1 MKQTLCFRRTLCVLF
16 LSLLTAQ
23 AQDLDIVFMHIA
35 GSTTQL
41 KGEVIQ
47 KGREGLHKVLAYSH
61 EIISPRDPASG
72 QATGRRQHQP
82 FRVVKRL
89 NQSSPLL
96 LNAIANKEKLKAVT
110 IDVWGV
116 STTGIERKMLTYTL
130 TGAEV
135 ISLRPWM
142 PNKSDLSANNYPA
155 AEEVAFSYDSI
166 TVTWVD
172 GGVTA
177 TDTWSATVKS

>member
-1 MKQTLCFRRTLCVLF
+1 MKQTLCFRRILCVLF

-177 TDTWSATVKS
+177 TDTWSATTPK